1 MNGTVYRFSAQPEE
15 LDIPR
20 REALRY
26 LGCRGEADADL
37 LALVEA
43 CERELRA
50 ALTLRA
56 CFTRVTVDF
65 PAEHLVRLD
74 GYEIESRNLALN
86 LRGCGEAFL
95 FASTLGAGVDRLIAR
110 AGRISAAR
118 GVVTDALASAAAES
132 WCAQVNAK
140 LDAGELFLRPRY
152 SPGYGDVALEHQVF
166 FLKRLD
172 TARQIGLS
180 VTAAGMMTPV
190 KSVTAVAGLSPTPVR
205 CKAQTGCAAC
215 GLADCPYRK

>member
-37 LALVEA
+37 LSLVED

-56 CFTRVTVDF
+56 CLSRVAGRF
-65 PAEHLVRLD
+65 SWRHIVRLD
-74 GYEIESRNLALN
+74 GYEIESRSLSLN

-95 FASTLGAGVDRLIAR
+95 FGVHAGRRGGPADCAG
-110 AGRISAAR
+110 GRISAAR
-118 GVVTDALASAAAES
+118 GVVTDALASAAR
-132 WCAQVNAK
+132 K
-140 LDAGELFLRPRY
+140 AG
-152 SPGYGDVALEHQVF
+152 
-166 FLKRLD
+166 
-172 TARQIGLS
+172 AR
-180 VTAAGMMTPV
+180 
-190 KSVTAVAGLSPTPVR
+190 R
-205 CKAQTGCAAC
+205 
-215 GLADCPYRK
+215 

>member
-1 MNGTVYRFSAQPEE
+1 MNGTIYRFSAQPEE

-37 LALVEA
+37 LSLVED

-56 CFTRVTVDF
+56 CFTRVAVDF
-65 PAEHLVRLD
+65 PAEHIVRLD
-74 GYEIESRNLALN
+74 GYEIESRSLSLN

-132 WCAQVNAK
+132 WCTQVNAK
-140 LDAGELFLRPRY
+140 LDAGELFLRPR
-152 SPGYGDVALEHQVF
+152 
-166 FLKRLD
+166 
-172 TARQIGLS
+172 
-180 VTAAGMMTPV
+180 
-190 KSVTAVAGLSPTPVR
+190 
-205 CKAQTGCAAC
+205 
-215 GLADCPYRK
+215 